1 VAVSFGSSPGG
12 PNESHSGGES
22 RRFPHGLRRRK
33 GYASGFAALAL
44 AAVAI
49 AVLRSF
55 APMATT
61 TRPRSKSKKFEGPS
75 PEERLTASI
84 VSLMEKGVAP
94 WRRPWDGTGG
104 GHHVNLISGHRYR
117 GANPILLTL
126 GLHIRGSALP
136 FWCGFAEAKRLGIFP
151 RKGSKAVHILRPQLH
166 NREEAGDGGEVTLKS
181 WASYRPVAVFNAAD
195 LEGPALAGLIEA
207 RKLAE
212 GVESKPEPERLEAA
226 EAVLGAWPVP
236 VSFGGDRACYVP
248 AIDRIQ
254 LPDRASFHSPAAFCS
269 TWAHEQIHSTGHES
283 RLKRDLG
290 GVFGKARYAREEL
303 VAELGAVLLGDRLE
317 IGSEIESHAAYLGHW
332 IEMLKAEPTV
342 LFQVLREARQAVDL
356 IYPEAHGEAELSA

>member
-1 VAVSFGSSPGG
+1 MAASQSRSRKSFDGPTAEEKIVASLI
-12 PNESHSGGES
+12 E
-22 RRFPHGLRRRK
+22 
-33 GYASGFAALAL
+33 
-44 AAVAI
+44 
-49 AVLRSF
+49 
-55 APMATT
+55 
-61 TRPRSKSKKFEGPS
+61 
-75 PEERLTASI
+75 
-84 VSLMEKGVAP
+84 LMEAGSAP

-104 GHHVNLISGHRYR
+104 GHHVNLLSGHRYR

-126 GLHIRGSALP
+126 GMHIRGSSLP
-136 FWCGFAEAKRLGIFP
+136 FWCGFAEARKLGIFP

-166 NREEAGDGGEVTLKS
+166 SREEPGVGGEVTLRS

-207 RKLAE
+207 RKATE
-212 GVESKPEPERLEAA
+212 GVEPKPEPERLEAA
-226 EAVLGAWPVP
+226 EAVLGSWPVP
-236 VSFGGDRACYVP
+236 ASFGGDRACYLP

-254 LPDRASFHSPAAFCS
+254 LPDRASFHSPAAFCA

-290 GVFGKARYAREEL
+290 GAFGKPRYAREEL

-332 IEMLKAEPTV
+332 IELLKESPKV
-342 LFQVLREARQAVDL
+342 LFQVISEARQAADL
-356 IYPEAHGEAELSA
+356 ICPEADPQKLAAVITD

>member
-1 VAVSFGSSPGG
+1 MAASQ
-12 PNESHSGGES
+12 SHS
-22 RRFPHGLRRRK
+22 RK
-33 GYASGFAALAL
+33 TFDGPTAEEKLVASL
-44 AAVAI
+44 I
-49 AVLRSF
+49 
-55 APMATT
+55 
-61 TRPRSKSKKFEGPS
+61 E
-75 PEERLTASI
+75 
-84 VSLMEKGVAP
+84 LMEAGSAP
-94 WRRPWDGTGG
+94 WRRPWDGSGG

-126 GLHIRGSALP
+126 GMHIRGSALP
-136 FWCGFAEAKRLGIFP
+136 FWCGFAEARKLGIFP

-166 NREEAGDGGEVTLKS
+166 SREEEGEGGEVTLKS

-195 LEGPALAGLIEA
+195 LDGEALSALIEV
-207 RKLAE
+207 RKAAE
-212 GVESKPEPERLEAA
+212 GVKPKPEPERLEAA

-236 VSFGGDRACYVP
+236 VSFGGDRACYLP

-254 LPDRASFHSPAAFCS
+254 LPDRASFHSLAAFCA

-290 GVFGKARYAREEL
+290 GAFGKARYAREEL

-332 IEMLKAEPTV
+332 IELLKESPKV
-342 LFQVLREARQAVDL
+342 LFQVLSEARQAADL
-356 IYPEAHGEAELSA
+356 ICPEPVIAIPVEGIPAGAPA